1 MPLSVTTLGFI
12 AACLTTAAFFP
23 QVLHTWKT
31 GGRDLSWSMLS
42 LFGTGVA
49 LWLLYGILLGVGPI
63 ILANALT
70 VTQIALIVYFK
81 WSRSSDDSLE

>member
-1 MPLSVTTLGFI
+1 MSLSVTTLGFI

-81 WSRSSDDSLE
+81 WQSEKGEAD